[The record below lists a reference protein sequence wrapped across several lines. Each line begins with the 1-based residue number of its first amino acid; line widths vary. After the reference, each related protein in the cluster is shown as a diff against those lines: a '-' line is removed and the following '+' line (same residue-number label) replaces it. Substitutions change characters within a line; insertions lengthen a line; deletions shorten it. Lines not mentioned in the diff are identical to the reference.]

1 MWWPT
6 TAAERTRRKPPDVGQ
21 STRHATQLRQPRRK
35 DKPVFYLLAG
45 PNGAGKSTL
54 YKALVQGGT
63 IPAAAEFVNA
73 DLHEGEYLQHI
84 ADPQARSEAARLW
97 ADARRAALLKAG
109 QSFVSETVFSHESKL
124 ALIEEAQGQGFFVML
139 LVVCLDDP
147 KHLLK
152 RVANR
157 VTEGGHNVPA
167 ERILAR
173 YPRTL
178 ANLAVAVRIA
188 DAAVLYESYAVAV
201 GTHTAVAVCKK
212 GWTQEKVVPLPEWAR
227 HVTSR
232 L

>member
-6 TAAERTRRKPPDVGQ
+6 TAAGRIRRKRPDVGQ
-21 STRHATQLRQPRRK
+21 STPLRQKRHK

-54 YKALVQGGT
+54 YKALVHGGT

-73 DLHEGEYLQHI
+73 DLHEGEHLQHI

-97 ADARRAALLKAG
+97 ADARRATLLKAG
-109 QSFVSETVFSHESKL
+109 RPFVSETVFSHESKL
-124 ALIEEAQGQGFFVML
+124 ALIEEAQQQGFFVML

-147 KHLLK
+147 KHLLQ

-167 ERILAR
+167 DRILAR

-178 ANLAVAVRIA
+178 ANLAVAVRVA
-188 DAAVLYESYAVAV
+188 DAAVLYDSYAVAA
-201 GTHTAVAVCKK
+201 GTHTAVAVCKRD
-212 GWTQEKVVPLPEWAR
+212 WTREKVVPLPGWAR
-227 HVTSR
+227 VVLGR
-232 L
+232 